1 MSGAGP
7 GDIFQNSMTYGFFT
21 WALVMHYV
29 AYLAGLSFI
38 PARPGNNW
46 SMHLKIDST
55 LGRTDDVFIIREV
68 NITPQHLK
76 AELMRFPEV
85 GQSYQIVLEGYHELI
100 VKVELN
106 NIFHYTIIKHRG

>member
-1 MSGAGP
+1 MSLP
-7 GDIFQNSMTYGFFT
+7 GSWLLQPDLETSGRT
-21 WALVMHYV
+21 
-29 AYLAGLSFI
+29 
-38 PARPGNNW
+38 
-46 SMHLKIDST
+46 HLKIDSI
-55 LGRTDDVFIIREV
+55 LRRADDVCIIRGV

-85 GQSYQIVLEGYHELI
+85 GQNYQIVVEGYHELI